1 MEKLDVYE
9 ANYQFVRTAN
19 EPQYASGAVH
29 PFTAATAYL
38 DTPASELPCLYQTEY
53 CW

>member
-19 EPQYASGAVH
+19 EPQYASGAVY

-38 DTPASELPCLYQTEY
+38 DTPEEIEQYDPFDNNN
-53 CW
+53 